1 MGFFE
6 AQLTHRLT
14 NVLCKK
20 TIQVLL
26 GAQDKSAGYNRKKQF
41 SQKHET
47 PVLFYFEGFPKM

>member
-1 MGFFE
+1 MYS
-6 AQLTHRLT
+6 
-14 NVLCKK
+14 VKK
-20 TIQVLL
+20 IIQVLL